1 MNIAPSDEQVMVR
14 DMVRRFLADR
24 YDATSMAKEAMPAGD
39 WRALG
44 DLGLFALLLPES
56 AGGMGGG
63 AMEVMIVAEELGRAL
78 AITPLADS
86 VVLCG
91 QVIARSGDAG
101 ARWGE
106 PLVQGDAVLAFARG
120 GREEAGVLSGA
131 SGIVPGGMAASA
143 FVVALETGG
152 AALVEADASGVARS
166 AVRMVDGS
174 IAADLRFDGARCVPL
189 DIAEADLSVAV
200 TMAELAIVAE
210 LVGAMGTLLDLAIDY
225 VRQRKQFGKPIGSF
239 QAIQHR
245 CARLYTVLE
254 QSRSMMLRAAL
265 AGDDARGQAVT
276 EAKAYVLDAA
286 LRLAEDVVQL
296 HGGMG
301 VTDELAV
308 GRGLRRVLLL
318 SRLYGGGAAA
328 RMALAA

>member
-1 MNIAPSDEQVMVR
+1 MNIAPGDEQVMVR

-24 YDATSMAKEAMPAGD
+24 YDATNMASGPMPAED

-44 DLGLFALLLPES
+44 ELGLFAFLLPES
-56 AGGMGGG
+56 VGGMGGG

-78 AITPLADS
+78 AVTPLSDS

-91 QVIARSGDAG
+91 HVIARGGAAG
-101 ARWGE
+101 AHWSE
-106 PLVQGDAVLAFARG
+106 PLAQGDAVLGFARG
-120 GREEAGVLSGA
+120 GIARAGALSGA
-131 SGIVPGGMAASA
+131 AGIVPGGMAASA
-143 FVVALETGG
+143 FVVACETGG
-152 AALVEADASGVARS
+152 VTLVEADAPGVARS
-166 AVRMVDGS
+166 PVRLVDGS
-174 IAADLRFDGARCVPL
+174 IAADLRFEGARCVPL
-189 DIAEADLSVAV
+189 DISEGDLSAAV
-200 TMAELAIVAE
+200 ELAELAIVAE
-210 LVGAMGTLLDLAIDY
+210 LAGAMGTLLDLAIDY

-245 CARLYTVLE
+245 CARLYTLLE

-265 AGDDARGQAVT
+265 VRDDARGQAVT
-276 EAKAYVLDAA
+276 EAKAYVCDAA

-318 SRLYGGGAAA
+318 SRLHGGSAAA